1 MKCGININ
9 YCYLYRHVE
18 NNLPRS
24 DNNFAN
30 NRDSSYNCSFIVAS
44 ARCTGR
50 KLRFQIF
57 MEHVMHSTS
66 ALKNISRKF
75 HFGKGDGLARGAKIK
90 SSAEEHM
97 CVALMLKEKHSG
109 ALITGL

>member
-30 NRDSSYNCSFIVAS
+30 NRNSSYNCSL
-44 ARCTGR
+44 
-50 KLRFQIF
+50 LRRVVLAENSNFSYSWDT
-57 MEHVMHSTS
+57 HGTP
-66 ALKNISRKF
+66 ALKNISGEF
-75 HFGKGDGLARGAKIK
+75 HFGKGDGLARDASKNRPR
-90 SSAEEHM
+90 
-97 CVALMLKEKHSG
+97 
-109 ALITGL
+109 